1 MNKLWIQLS
10 AVFAG
15 VVFVSVI
22 LISVSTRLYTG
33 NNLPIAVDNLS
44 NPVAIVEIIQEIYT
58 ETGELDVPYMSD
70 VLDLFYLEETSTGFY
85 YTLLNENGEVVQAP
99 QLSLDKGLVVT
110 RLNELPIRVNDQHIG
125 TLVVE
130 YVSPPSL
137 LTFFGFDSPR
147 YPRDFLPILLFVV
160 VVTGLS
166 SGILFARMLTAPL
179 EDLAN
184 AVRSFNSNPEIRVEP
199 AGSDEVR
206 EVATAFNEMADAVA
220 TSRRLRRQLVADVAH
235 ELRTPINQ
243 IQGAL
248 YALLDGIYPMTKEEI
263 ARLLDHTQNLT
274 HIVNDLRE
282 TAQAEAGQLPMLHA
296 DVDLNTLLEDAIDEF
311 KQTAQE
317 KNIQLQLQ
325 AQTTATI
332 HVDRDRMLQV
342 LRNLLS
348 NATRHTPLQGQI
360 TIKTVVGT
368 ENITLIVSDTGEGI
382 PESALQHIF
391 ERFYRVDVAR
401 SRERGG
407 TGIGLSITKSIV
419 EAHNGT
425 ICAESTVGKGTT
437 FTIVL
442 PRPRSSD
449 SLLKFRHRL

>member
-22 LISVSTRLYTG
+22 LIGVSTRLSIG
-33 NNLPIAVDNLS
+33 NNLPTAVDNLS
-44 NPVAIVEIIQEIYT
+44 NPVAIVEIIQKIYT
-58 ETGELDVPYMSD
+58 ETGDLRDVTYMSD
-70 VLDLFYLEETSTGFY
+70 VFGLFYLEETSTGFY
-85 YTLLNENGEVVQAP
+85 YTLLDENGDLVQAP
-99 QLSLDKGLVVT
+99 QVSLDSGLVVT
-110 RLNELPIRVNDQHIG
+110 RLNELPIRVNDQLIG
-125 TLVVE
+125 TLLVE

-137 LTFFGFDSPR
+137 LTFFGFDNPL

-184 AVRSFNSNPEIRVEP
+184 AVRSLNSHPEIRVEP

-248 YALLDGIYPMTKEEI
+248 YALLDGIYPMTEEEI

-282 TAQAEAGQLPMLHA
+282 TAQAEAGQLPMLLA
-296 DVDLNTLLEDAIDEF
+296 DVDLSRLLENAIDEF

-317 KNIQLQLQ
+317 KDIQLQLQ
-325 AQTTATI
+325 AQATATI

-342 LRNLLS
+342 LRNILS
-348 NATRHTPLQGQI
+348 NAMRHTPPQGQI
-360 TIKTVVGT
+360 TIKTDVGT
-368 ENITLIVSDTGEGI
+368 RNITLIVSDTGEGI
-382 PESALQHIF
+382 PESALPHIF

-407 TGIGLSITKSIV
+407 TGIGLSITRSIV

-442 PRPRSSD
+442 PLHHPNA
-449 SLLKFRHRL
+449 